1 MVYKGDAY
9 SVPDWVSVS
18 IGDFEDDDYFDASA
32 SAWVAVKIDVSFRA
46 VVADEYDDDEETVLS
61 VTPDQDPRI
70 SFLSG
75 N

>member
-18 IGDFEDDDYFDASA
+18 IGDFEKDDYFDASA
-32 SAWVAVKIDVSFRA
+32 SARVAVKMDVFFRA
-46 VVADEYDDDEETVLS
+46 IVADEYNDDDKTVLS
-61 VTPDQDPRI
+61 ITPDQDPRI